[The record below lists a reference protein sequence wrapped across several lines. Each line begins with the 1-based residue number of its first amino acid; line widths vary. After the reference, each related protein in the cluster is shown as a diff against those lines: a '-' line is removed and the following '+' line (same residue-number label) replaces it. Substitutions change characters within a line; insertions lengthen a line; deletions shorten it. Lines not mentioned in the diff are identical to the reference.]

1 MADDQDKSQQTED
14 ASQKRIDDAR
24 QKGQVPTSKEPAT
37 AIAFLLISS
46 LAVTG
51 LGAWLASHMM
61 NMMVVYLSGTV
72 QLDTTPKGMQHL
84 LASVAWDLAMMIL
97 PVAIPVMLVG
107 MLVAFLVSGP
117 VFTFETLKPKAEKVS
132 PMKGFKRL
140 FSTKSLA
147 EFIKSI
153 LKLVIISSVCWV
165 VLNNMLEITMM
176 SSRKSVDDI
185 AALLVSGSLKIAAVV
200 AALFFVIALA
210 DVLYQRWEHTKSLK
224 MSMKEVRDEHKESEG
239 DPQLKGKI
247 RQIQMEQS
255 RNRMMQD
262 VPKADVVI
270 TNPTH
275 IAIAL
280 KYDELNP
287 NAAPKVVAV
296 GKDKVAEQIRRIAR
310 ENDVPIRENKP
321 LARSLFKVV
330 KVGDEIPEEM
340 FEAVAI
346 ILAEIY
352 QART

>member
-1 MADDQDKSQQTED
+1 VADEQDKSQQTED

-61 NMMVVYLSGTV
+61 NMMVIYLSGSV
-72 QLDTTPKGMQHL
+72 HLDTTAVGMQKL
-84 LASVAWDLAMMIL
+84 FTSVTWDLAMMIL
-97 PVAIPVMLVG
+97 PVALPVMFVG
-107 MLVAFLVSGP
+107 MLVAFLVSGS
-117 VFTFETLKPKAEKVS
+117 VFTFETLKPKMEKVS
-132 PMKGFKRL
+132 PLKGLQRL

-165 VLNNMLEITMM
+165 VLNQMLPITMM
-176 SSRKSVDDI
+176 SSRKGVADI
-185 AALLVSGSLKIAAVV
+185 AGLMVSGSLKIAGIV
-200 AALFFVIALA
+200 AALFLVIALA
-210 DVLYQRWEHTKSLK
+210 DVLYQRWEHAKSLK
-224 MSMKEVRDEHKESEG
+224 MSMKEMRDEHKESEG
-239 DPQLKGKI
+239 DPHLKGKI
-247 RQIQMEQS
+247 RQIQMEQA

-275 IAIAL
+275 LAIVL

-287 NAAPKVVAV
+287 NAAPKVVAM
-296 GKDKVAEQIRRIAR
+296 GQDKIAEQIRRIAR

-340 FEAVAI
+340 FEAVAV
-346 ILAEIY
+346 ILAEVY
-352 QART
+352 RTRA

>member
-1 MADDQDKSQQTED
+1 VADDQDKSQQTED
-14 ASQKRIDDAR
+14 ASEKRIEDAR
-24 QKGQVPTSKEPAT
+24 KKGQVPTSKEPAT
-37 AIAFLLISS
+37 AIAFLLLSS

-61 NMMVVYLSGTV
+61 NMMVVYFSGAV
-72 QLDTTPKGMQHL
+72 QLDLTPSGMQTL
-84 LASVAWDLAMMIL
+84 LASVLWDSMMMIL
-97 PVAIPVMLVG
+97 PVAIPIMLVG

-165 VLNNMLEITMM
+165 ILNNLLPITMM
-176 SSRKSVDDI
+176 SSRKGVEDI
-185 AALLVSGSLKIAAVV
+185 AALMVSGSLKIAGVV

-287 NAAPKVVAV
+287 SAAPKVVAL
-296 GKDKVAEQIRRIAR
+296 GKGKIAEQIRRLAR

-321 LARSLFKVV
+321 LARSLFKAV

-340 FEAVAI
+340 FEAVAV
-346 ILAEIY
+346 ILAEVY
-352 QART
+352 RTRT

>member
-1 MADDQDKSQQTED
+1 VADDQDKSQQTED

-24 QKGQVPTSKEPAT
+24 KKGQVPTSKEPAT

-61 NMMVVYLSGTV
+61 NMMVVYLSGSV
-72 QLDTTPKGMQHL
+72 HLDATSVGMQKL
-84 LASVAWDLAMMIL
+84 LTSVSWDLAMMIL
-97 PVAIPVMLVG
+97 PVALPVMIVG

-117 VFTFETLKPKAEKVS
+117 VFTFETLKPKMEKVS

-147 EFIKSI
+147 EFVKSI

-165 VLNNMLEITMM
+165 VLNNMLDITMM
-176 SSRKSVDDI
+176 SSRKGIDDI
-185 AALLVSGSLKIAAVV
+185 AALMVSGSLKIAGIV

-210 DVLYQRWEHTKSLK
+210 DVLYQRWEHSKSLK

-247 RQIQMEQS
+247 RQIQMEQA

-262 VPKADVVI
+262 VPDADVVI

-275 IAIAL
+275 LAVAL

-287 NAAPKVVAV
+287 NAAPMVVAM

-321 LARSLFKVV
+321 LARSLFKAV

-340 FEAVAI
+340 FEAVAV
-346 ILAEIY
+346 ILAEVY

>member
-1 MADDQDKSQQTED
+1 VADDQDKSQQTED
-14 ASQKRIDDAR
+14 ASEKRIEDAR
-24 QKGQVPTSKEPAT
+24 KKGQVPTSKEPST
-37 AIAFLLISS
+37 AIAFLIFSS
-46 LAVTG
+46 LSVTG

-61 NMMVVYLSGTV
+61 NMMVVYLSGSV
-72 QLDTTPKGMQHL
+72 QLDVTPTGMQKL
-84 LASVAWDLAMMIL
+84 LASVLWDAMMMIL
-97 PVAIPVMLVG
+97 PVAIPMMLVG
-107 MLVAFLVSGP
+107 MLLVFLVAGP

-147 EFIKSI
+147 EFVKSV

-165 VLNNMLEITMM
+165 VLNDLLPITMM
-176 SSRKSVDDI
+176 SSRKGVADI
-185 AALLVSGSLKIAAVV
+185 AALMVSGSLQIAGVV

-287 NAAPKVVAV
+287 SAAPKVVAL
-296 GKDKVAEQIRRIAR
+296 GKDKIAEQIRRLAR
-310 ENDVPIRENKP
+310 ENDIPIRENKP

-340 FEAVAI
+340 FEAVAV

-352 QART
+352 RERT

>member
-1 MADDQDKSQQTED
+1 VADDQDKSQQTED
-14 ASQKRIDDAR
+14 ASEKRIEDAR
-24 QKGQVPTSKEPAT
+24 KKGQVPTSKEPAT
-37 AIAFLLISS
+37 AISFLLFSS

-61 NMMVVYLSGTV
+61 NMMVLYLSGTV
-72 QLDTTPKGMQHL
+72 QLDTTPKGMQSL
-84 LASVAWDLAMMIL
+84 LADVMWDVALMTL
-97 PVAIPVMLVG
+97 PVAIPIILVSML
-107 MLVAFLVSGP
+107 LVFLVSGP

-140 FSTKSLA
+140 FSIKSLA
-147 EFIKSI
+147 EFIKSV

-165 VLNNMLEITMM
+165 ILNNLLPITIM
-176 SSRKSVDDI
+176 SSRKGVDDI
-185 AALLVSGSLKIAAVV
+185 AALLVSGSLKIAGVV

-247 RQIQMEQS
+247 RQIQMEQA

-262 VPKADVVI
+262 VPQADVVI

-275 IAIAL
+275 LAIAL
-280 KYDELNP
+280 KYNELNP
-287 NAAPKVVAV
+287 SAAPKVVAM
-296 GKDKVAEQIRRIAR
+296 GKDKIAEQIRRLAR
-310 ENDVPIRENKP
+310 ESDVPICENKP
-321 LARSLFKVV
+321 LARSLFKAV

-346 ILAEIY
+346 ILAEVY
-352 QART
+352 RART